1 MTNNNIPQ
9 QNSIELTEEF
19 LKLFKL
25 IETTNE
31 NVFVTG
37 RAGTGKS
44 TFLSYFRSKT
54 RKKTVTLAPTGLAAV
69 NVEGQ
74 TIHSFF
80 RFPPRMLDPKDVRKL
95 YNPVYR
101 NLDTILIDEIPMVR
115 ADLFDAIDIFMRK
128 NGKDYTKPF
137 GGAQIVLFGDLFQ
150 LPPVVENE
158 ALAILR
164 MRYASRYFFSS
175 KAFQQMN
182 LNVVELPKVFRQHDP
197 KFIEAL
203 DKIRRGNILSNDLEI
218 FNRRVIKDYKPDD
231 SEFCIT
237 LTPTNKIANLKN
249 QEKLNEIAGEPITYI
264 AKLTGDF
271 EANPKNLPVDLE
283 LRLKVGARVIFVK
296 NDTAGEFVNGTLG
309 IVSDLGT
316 DWVKVRIEENGEPV
330 TVKAMTWEKIKYNY
344 DRENDIIVDEITG
357 KLTQIP
363 LRLAW
368 ALTIHKSQGL
378 TFDNVFL
385 DFSFAPWEHG
395 HTYVALS
402 RCRSIEGTVLN
413 NKLYPNDVV
422 VDSKVTDF
430 VQLNGNKDVWRH
442 LRKDEQSSL
451 HKFNSD
457 ESNEK

>member
-1 MTNNNIPQ
+1 MANNNIPQ
-9 QNSIELTEEF
+9 LNSIELTEEF

-25 IETTNE
+25 IEDTSE

-80 RFPPRMLDPKDVRKL
+80 RFPPRMLDPKDVKKM

-150 LPPVVENE
+150 LPPVVEKE
-158 ALAILR
+158 ALPILR

-175 KAFQQMN
+175 KVFQQMN
-182 LNVVELPKVFRQHDP
+182 LKVVELPKVFRQHDS
-197 KFIEAL
+197 KFIGAL
-203 DKIRRGNILSNDLEI
+203 DRIRKGNIVSDDLEI
-218 FNRRVIKDYKPDD
+218 FNQRVIKDYKPDD
-231 SEFCIT
+231 SKFWIT

-249 QEKLNEIAGEPITYI
+249 QEKLNELAGEPITYI

-271 EANPKNLPVDLE
+271 KANPKNLPVDLE

-309 IVSDLGT
+309 IVSDLGS
-316 DWVKVRIEENGEPV
+316 DWVKVKIKEDDEPV
-330 TVKAMTWEKIKYNY
+330 TVKAMTWEKIRYDY
-344 DRENDIIVDEITG
+344 DRENDTIIDEITG

-385 DFSFAPWEHG
+385 DFSSAPWEHG

-402 RCRSIEGTVLN
+402 RCRAIEGTVLN

-430 VQLNGNKDVWRH
+430 IQSNGNKDVWKN
-442 LRKDEQSSL
+442 LRKDGQSSL
-451 HKFNSD
+451 HIFDRNDGKK
-457 ESNEK
+457 E